1 MSTAISPEIL
11 ELKPTVPTSEE
22 ELASQIEFTRTV
34 FVALAGLLLGLG
46 LFVVHSASVTSRPTE
61 IDQVYLSKHLTFIAL
76 GLVAAGVA
84 AAIPAKIWVR
94 AAPWLLLGV
103 MILLV
108 LVLIPGIGVRVK
120 GARRWLRLAG
130 LTLQPSEL
138 AKIALPLW
146 VAVRISLQNP
156 TLPRWSLS
164 ETLTGFRVPLLLP
177 PFIVMGLVAL
187 QPDLGTTLFLFGGVL
202 LTLFTAGLPLRYFGW
217 GLLSLI
223 PASLGVFLLK
233 DYQLRRITGFL
244 ETWSDWRE
252 APYQLKQSL
261 VTLGSG
267 GWTGVGLG
275 MGYQKLSFLPEANT
289 DFVFAVIGE
298 ELGLVGTLSLL
309 ILWGSLFYFGLQ
321 LIRQAGREERPELN
335 VGRLASFVLLTQLV
349 GQALLNIAVVTAM
362 VPPKGISHPLISA
375 GGSNLIVSLVS
386 MGMILSLTRQ
396 SKSPEVPVLPS

>member
-1 MSTAISPEIL
+1 MSTVISPEIL
-11 ELKPTVPTSEE
+11 DLKPTVPTSDEK
-22 ELASQIEFTRTV
+22 LASQIEFTRTV
-34 FVALAGLLLGLG
+34 FVALAGLLLGFG

-76 GLVAAGVA
+76 GLVAAGIA

-396 SKSPEVPVLPS
+396 SRFPEVPVLPS